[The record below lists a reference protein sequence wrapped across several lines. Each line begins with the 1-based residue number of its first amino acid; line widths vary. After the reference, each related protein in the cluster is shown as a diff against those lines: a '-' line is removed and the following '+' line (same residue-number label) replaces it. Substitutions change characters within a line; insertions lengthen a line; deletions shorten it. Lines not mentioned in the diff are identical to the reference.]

1 MSEDYSHLTREQRN
15 HIQRCATRMSAD
27 QIAQD
32 LGIHRS
38 TVYREIRRNGDGLGR
53 YDAEVAHRRAC
64 KRRSCA
70 SRIPRKIP
78 PDFIDEV
85 VYDRLEQGH
94 GPNVIANTVEA
105 PWPAISTRWLYVLID
120 RAHRGGDPDIGLLL
134 RRKYRKKSPLKRRS
148 NAGVH
153 IIPHRVDISERPAE
167 VDARESIGH
176 WEADTIV
183 GARHQGALVT
193 LVERKTRLLVCRA
206 VRRRTKTAVADA
218 IIDALGDLA
227 EGVHSITF
235 DNGGE
240 FADHERIAANLGCKT
255 YFARPYRSCERGTN
269 EHVNGQLRRYYPKRQ
284 SLRDVDPFHLQ
295 VNVQHL
301 NSIPR
306 AILGFT
312 SPQTQFDREFA
323 ALTPPSPG

>member
-1 MSEDYSHLTREQRN
+1 M
-15 HIQRCATRMSAD
+15 
-27 QIAQD
+27 
-32 LGIHRS
+32 
-38 TVYREIRRNGDGLGR
+38 
-53 YDAEVAHRRAC
+53 
-64 KRRSCA
+64 
-70 SRIPRKIP
+70 
-78 PDFIDEV
+78 
-85 VYDRLEQGH
+85 
-94 GPNVIANTVEA
+94 
-105 PWPAISTRWLYVLID
+105 
-120 RAHRGGDPDIGLLL
+120 
-134 RRKYRKKSPLKRRS
+134 
-148 NAGVH
+148 H

-167 VDARESIGH
+167 VDARESLGH

-284 SLRDVDPFHLQ
+284 SLRDVDPCHLQ